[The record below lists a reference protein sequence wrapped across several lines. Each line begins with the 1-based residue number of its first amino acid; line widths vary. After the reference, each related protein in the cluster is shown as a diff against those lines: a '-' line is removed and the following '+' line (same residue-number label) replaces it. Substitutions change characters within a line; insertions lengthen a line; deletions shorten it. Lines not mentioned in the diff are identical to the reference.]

1 MLTWLKNKLAERQ
14 HRAEQRVRAHGFE
27 YAAAELLANG
37 EAAAE
42 EIEADIAHAQING
55 YDGPFEEG
63 AMNAVQLYRLQRC
76 PEAELLNLLRDHPG
90 TWHAMPDYR
99 SACTCS
105 MCEWVRRR
113 DAVLAR
119 YRHTAP

>member
-27 YAAAELLANG
+27 YAAAELLVNG

-63 AMNAVQLYRLQRC
+63 ALDAVRFYRIQRR
-76 PEAELLNLLRDHPG
+76 PDAELIDLLEAHTGSQHILPGRDF
-90 TWHAMPDYR
+90 
-99 SACTCS
+99 CTCG
-105 MCEWVRRR
+105 MCEWIRRR